1 MAKNEFYFA
10 GLRFFTEQYPCVIV
24 FKKNDKVEDLV
35 TYEDVQVACEYLCK
49 CRYKCSDKILSKWTR
64 NEGEV
69 ANIVYIEDHT
79 EECIQ
84 SLLKEIFNGEEKD
97 R

>member
-10 GLRFFTEQYPCVIV
+10 GLRFFTEQRPCVIV
-24 FKKNDKVEDLV
+24 FKKNDKVEDIV
-35 TYEDVQVACEYLCK
+35 TYDDVQIASEYLVK
-49 CRYKCSDKILSKWTR
+49 CRYKCSDEFLSRWTR
-64 NEGEV
+64 NEGEI

-79 EECIQ
+79 EDCIRK
-84 SLLKEIFNGEEKD
+84 LLKEIFNGEEEK